1 MSGSI
6 QGLNNINTI
15 LQLKNLNKTSST
27 NTSSIRDRKSVV

>member
-15 LQLKNLNKTSST
+15 LQLRILTKQ
-27 NTSSIRDRKSVV
+27 VVQIQAQ